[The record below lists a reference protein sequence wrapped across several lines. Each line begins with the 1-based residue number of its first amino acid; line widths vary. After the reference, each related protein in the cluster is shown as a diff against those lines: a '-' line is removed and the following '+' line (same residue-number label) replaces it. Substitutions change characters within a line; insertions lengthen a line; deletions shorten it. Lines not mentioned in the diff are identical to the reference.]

1 MDDAAKAAVLIEALP
16 YLQRFRGQT
25 IVIKYGGA
33 AMENP
38 DLVGGVLRDIVFL
51 EAVGINPVIVHGGG
65 KAITRAME
73 ASGLQAQFI
82 DGLRVSDQASMA
94 IIEKTLAE
102 TISPGIAQGL
112 MSHGGRAACFPGKD
126 VLRAKKKGHIDSKTG
141 EKVDLGFVG
150 EVIGVDAAPL
160 LEAIRREIVPVISPL
175 ARDEKGQVYNINADI
190 AASEVALA
198 LKASKAIYLSDVDG
212 VMRNPQQPDTRMAML
227 AVAQIEELKRDGTIT
242 GGMIPKVDSAVKA
255 LRNGVKQIHFLDGRV
270 PHALL
275 LEIFTD
281 AGIGTEIH
289 P

>member
-1 MDDAAKAAVLIEALP
+1 
-16 YLQRFRGQT
+16 
-25 IVIKYGGA
+25 
-33 AMENP
+33 
-38 DLVGGVLRDIVFL
+38 
-51 EAVGINPVIVHGGG
+51 
-65 KAITRAME
+65 
-73 ASGLQAQFI
+73 
-82 DGLRVSDQASMA
+82 
-94 IIEKTLAE
+94 
-102 TISPGIAQGL
+102 
-112 MSHGGRAACFPGKD
+112 